1 MMFRLSSV
9 FTYLEIGSVFHV
21 LDTNYSRLFVRTPFS
36 LHMKCF
42 TMAWVHINF
51 TRFDLTYVFPFLSM
65 KLWGRSP
72 QQFITPN
79 QHYFRL
85 RSISVVFSRSLHRA
99 CIESGKNF
107 DSHSTI
113 ALPDIRKSPTS
124 HLIS

>member
-1 MMFRLSSV
+1 MFRLSSV

-65 KLWGRSP
+65 KLWLRNASSTGSL
-72 QQFITPN
+72 TPSV
-79 QHYFRL
+79 FKKKTISFVL
-85 RSISVVFSRSLHRA
+85 RSI
-99 CIESGKNF
+99 
-107 DSHSTI
+107 
-113 ALPDIRKSPTS
+113 
-124 HLIS
+124 